1 MTLKKTIQ
9 DIKTLK
15 IQGASAVAK
24 ATLLGM
30 RDFAKTIKSARPAK
44 FVKEIEKAGRA
55 LAYVRP
61 TEPMAQNLFEGMM
74 KKLKQ
79 AQKAGASPADL
90 KEIVNFLVRH
100 DLQHLEEELKQVV
113 EAGVKLIKN
122 GDRILTHCHS
132 STVEQILIVAH
143 KQGKKFKVFNTE
155 TRPLFQ
161 GRITA
166 RKLAQAGVD
175 DTLILDSEA
184 DKLLNAKKVNKVL
197 IGADVLLGDGSIIN
211 KVGSFGL
218 CEDAYQNKIPVYVA
232 TSLLKLK
239 RGGEVK
245 IEQRESG
252 EVWEEAPRKV
262 KIVNLAFDKVPAKF
276 IKGIITERGLLKPK
290 EIKRFCLE
298 ESLTKFNRV

>member
-1 MTLKKTIQ
+1 MLNKKIMPTLNQTIS

-15 IQGASAVAK
+15 IQGATAVAR
-24 ATLLGM
+24 ATLLGVQ
-30 RDFAKTIKSARPAK
+30 RLAQSVGSATPAK
-44 FVKEIEKAGRA
+44 FVKEVEKTGRA
-55 LAYVRP
+55 LAYARS

-79 AQKAGASPADL
+79 AQKAGTSLADL

-113 EAGVKLIKN
+113 AEGVKLIKN

-211 KVGSFGL
+211 KIGSFGL
-218 CEDAYQNKIPVYVA
+218 CEDAYQNNIPVYVA

-239 RGGEVK
+239 RGSEVK

-262 KIVNLAFDKVPAKF
+262 KIENLAFEKVPARF
-276 IKGIITERGLLKPK
+276 IAGIVTEGGVLGPSRVK
-290 EIKRFCLE
+290 
-298 ESLTKFNRV
+298 SLGFS